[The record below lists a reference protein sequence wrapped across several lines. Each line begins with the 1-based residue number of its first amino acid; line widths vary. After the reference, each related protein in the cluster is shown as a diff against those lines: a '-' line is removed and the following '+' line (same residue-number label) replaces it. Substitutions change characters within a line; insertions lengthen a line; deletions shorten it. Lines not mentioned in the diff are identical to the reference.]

1 MTNILRVR
9 EISLAHKEK
18 KMAEKTK
25 KTAEKT
31 QNNISPVMGNLI
43 EGETRTGLKFK
54 IDERVKDDTR
64 CLYLLS
70 RMQKESL
77 SMMDKNVALFD
88 LLEVVFGS
96 GDEFNT
102 FLNEVAFRHNG
113 VADARSLIDEI
124 TDIFEAVKLKN

>member
-1 MTNILRVR
+1 
-9 EISLAHKEK
+9 
-18 KMAEKTK
+18 MAEKTK